1 MYLRY
6 FRITEL
12 FHLYNLLDKLFN
24 HCIVIIMILFF
35 GLLLAIELLHI
46 WLNGFM
52 QFLIFRTILEAK
64 RYFILSKICT

>member
-1 MYLRY
+1 M
-6 FRITEL
+6 
-12 FHLYNLLDKLFN
+12 
-24 HCIVIIMILFF
+24 IMILFF